1 LGTLSGWSYNST
13 QNFWQHAIPD
23 IESNANDALCE
34 GYNYTNRSWGSMVN
48 YEFGISGTSMRL
60 HNDTV
65 STSAELETQLNGIHL
80 KYLLANPITLSITSQ
95 DIPTLLGENN
105 IFSDTG
111 DVDVTIRADIGLYID
126 KRLNTTRST
135 PTLSL
140 SKGNSTLSETQVK
153 SEDPVEEVKDPVEE
167 SEDNNE
173 ER

>member
-1 LGTLSGWSYNST
+1 
-13 QNFWQHAIPD
+13 
-23 IESNANDALCE
+23 
-34 GYNYTNRSWGSMVN
+34 
-48 YEFGISGTSMRL
+48 
-60 HNDTV
+60 
-65 STSAELETQLNGIHL
+65 
-80 KYLLANPITLSITSQ
+80 LSITSQ

-153 SEDPVEEVKDPVEE
+153 YEDPIEEVKDPVEE